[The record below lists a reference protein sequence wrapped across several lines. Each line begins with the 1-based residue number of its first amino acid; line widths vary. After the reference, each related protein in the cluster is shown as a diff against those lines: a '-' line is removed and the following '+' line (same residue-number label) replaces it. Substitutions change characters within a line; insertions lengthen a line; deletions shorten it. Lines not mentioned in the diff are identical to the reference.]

1 VNPGLTGGRT
11 ARNSA
16 IPIVSCESRKDGS
29 GFQWPSICMKSSPVL
44 IVNCE
49 KNGSGTAGQSHINVD
64 KSGVF
69 YEKEKI

>member
-1 VNPGLTGGRT
+1 
-11 ARNSA
+11 
-16 IPIVSCESRKDGS
+16 
-29 GFQWPSICMKSSPVL
+29 MKSSPVL

-49 KNGSGTAGQSHINVD
+49 KNGFGTAGQSHINVD